1 MSIHNFR
8 IKRSKNF
15 ASQFFKLKPSHLAF
29 LHETAS
35 QHLGSPPSALYGHPV
50 PFRFD
55 AAPKTWQYVQHAAKQ
70 PVHEF
75 GRLMHQ
81 HADTSIK
88 AAGLVSSIF
97 DAVARNAGTVGK
109 YIGKAGAFA
118 LKHQQAIGNAIN
130 IGSKMISTGAEL
142 GLVHKPFADLVNVG
156 NQALQD
162 YRNRKTGG
170 AIWSDYNT
178 LLPL

>member
-1 MSIHNFR
+1 
-8 IKRSKNF
+8 
-15 ASQFFKLKPSHLAF
+15 
-29 LHETAS
+29 
-35 QHLGSPPSALYGHPV
+35 
-50 PFRFD
+50 
-55 AAPKTWQYVQHAAKQ
+55 
-70 PVHEF
+70 
-75 GRLMHQ
+75 MHQ
-81 HADTSIK
+81 HADTSLK